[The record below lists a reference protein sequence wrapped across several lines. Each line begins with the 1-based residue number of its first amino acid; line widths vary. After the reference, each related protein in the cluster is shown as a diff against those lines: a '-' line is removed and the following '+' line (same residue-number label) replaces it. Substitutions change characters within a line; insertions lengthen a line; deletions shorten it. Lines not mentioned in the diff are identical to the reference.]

1 MDDGGVGFYID
12 GIAPG
17 NYYWEFSTVIDSFI
31 LDPAEFFNYYPDI
44 SNSNEYF
51 VLGENDIENT
61 SVTLRVN
68 KTTGGLSTNNFVP
81 VIKNSI
87 KVEDFRSNLIKKRN

>member
-31 LDPAEFFNYYPDI
+31 LDPAEFYNYYPDA
-44 SNSNEYF
+44 SSPDDYF
-51 VLGENDIENT
+51 TLGENDIEN
-61 SVTLRVN
+61 SAVTLRVN
-68 KTTGGLSTNNFVP
+68 KSTAGFSMNKKTP
-81 VIKNSI
+81 VRLKSI
-87 KVEDFRSNLIKKRN
+87 KVEDFNASRVIQNN